1 MNKYKQYLKE
11 IIYLLG
17 DDLKQLPRMTFAFI
31 SASILDLI
39 GIGLVV
45 PYVTIVLNPEGF
57 HDSVI
62 SSFFKRLNLS
72 TSPNDVV
79 TTLGIFLLVV
89 FALKVL
95 ASFSINKMIL
105 SFSYTKAVKLRS
117 SLMRSY
123 QSLDYS
129 DYLKRNSSN
138 YIYSILNLSAKFS
151 QGVAQS
157 VLRIISEG
165 IVITF
170 IFILLFI
177 NSSSEVITFIFLIS
191 TFFLSYNFLF
201 RKKIVNY
208 GRQADSGMK
217 VLVKGINEGIGGLK
231 EIRVLNK
238 EKYFY
243 DKVVRSS
250 EIFSHSRVSAGVI
263 KGLPRNILEFIIVL
277 FIVSIIITAISSGK
291 EIADV
296 ATTLGMF
303 GVAAMRLIP
312 SSNHIMAGLIN
323 LGDSRNSVHLLYNDL
338 KELEGYKLNTHS
350 EKEIKEVPFNSIE
363 LKAVSFSYAGARPGA
378 LDNISMRIGSGESIG
393 LIGTSGSGKS
403 TLIDIILAFLNPESG
418 KLLFNGEVLT
428 KNNLDSWLNNVAY
441 LPQHIFMTDDTIRK
455 NIALGTSENEIDDAK
470 IRTAL
475 IKSNLSDF
483 VDSLEEGVNTVIG
496 ERGTRL
502 SGGQQQRIAIAR
514 AFYFGR
520 NVLVMDEA
528 TSALDNKTENEIVEE
543 IKNLKGKNTMIVIAH
558 RLSTLR
564 YCDQIYKIENGKIVE
579 SGTYSEIIG
588 VQTT

>member
-1 MNKYKQYLKE
+1 MNKYKKYFKE
-11 IIYLLG
+11 ITYLLG
-17 DDLKQLPRMTFAFI
+17 DDLKQIPKMTLAFI
-31 SASILDLI
+31 CASLLDLI
-39 GIGLVV
+39 GIGLVA
-45 PYVTIVLNPEGF
+45 PYVTIVLNPDGF
-57 HDSVI
+57 NDSVM
-62 SSFFKRLNLS
+62 SSLFENLGFS
-72 TSPNDVV
+72 TSTNDVV
-79 TTLGIFLLVV
+79 TTLGIFLLIV
-89 FALKVL
+89 FALKVF

-105 SFSYTKAVKLRS
+105 SFSYTKAIKIRS

-123 QSLDYS
+123 QSLEYS

-177 NSSSEVITFIFLIS
+177 NNSSEVITFIFLIS
-191 TFFLSYNFLF
+191 TFFISYSFFF

-208 GRQADSGMK
+208 GRLADSGMK

-238 EKYFY
+238 ENFFY
-243 DKVVRSS
+243 DKVVDSS
-250 EIFSHSRVSAGVI
+250 KVFSSSRVSAGVI

-277 FIVSIIITAISSGK
+277 FIVSIIVTAISTGK
-291 EIADV
+291 EISDV

-312 SSNHIMAGLIN
+312 STNHIMAGLIN
-323 LGDSRNSVHLLYNDL
+323 LGDSRNSVNLLYNDL
-338 KELEGYKLNTHS
+338 KELEGYKLNTHR
-350 EKEIKEVPFNSIE
+350 KKVIKDVSFNSIE
-363 LKAVSFSYAGARPGA
+363 LKNINFSYAGARPGA
-378 LDNISMRIGSGESIG
+378 LSNISLKINAGDSIG

-403 TLIDIILAFLNPESG
+403 TLIDILLAFLTPESG
-418 KLLFNGEVLT
+418 DILFNNEVLT
-428 KNNLDSWLNNVAY
+428 KTNLDNWLNNVAY

-455 NIALGTSENEIDDAK
+455 NIALGTPENVIDDEK
-470 IRTAL
+470 VRRAL
-475 IKSNLSDF
+475 IKSNLSEF
-483 VDSLEEGVNTVIG
+483 VDSLENGANTIIG

-514 AFYFGR
+514 AFYFER

-543 IKNLKGKNTMIVIAH
+543 IKNLKGTNTMIVIAH

-564 YCDQIYKIENGKIVE
+564 YCDLIYRIENGKVVE
-579 SGTYSEIIG
+579 TGTYSEIIG

>member
-1 MNKYKQYLKE
+1 MDKYKKYIKE

-17 DDLKQLPRMTFAFI
+17 DDLKRIPKMTLAFI
-31 SASILDLI
+31 SASFLDLI
-39 GIGLVV
+39 GIGLVA

-57 HDSVI
+57 NDSFV
-62 SSFFKRLNLS
+62 SSIFQNLNLS
-72 TSPNDVV
+72 TSTNDVV
-79 TTLGIFLLVV
+79 ITLGIFLVIV
-89 FALKVL
+89 FALKVF
-95 ASFSINKMIL
+95 ASYLINKMIL
-105 SFSYTKAVKLRS
+105 SFSYNRAVKMRS

-123 QSLDYS
+123 QSLEYS
-129 DYLKRNSSN
+129 DYLKKNSSS

-165 IVITF
+165 IVISL

-177 NSSSEVITFIFLIS
+177 SNSLEVITFTFLVS
-191 TFFLSYNFLF
+191 TFFISYNFIF

-208 GRQADSGMK
+208 GREADSEMK

-243 DKVVRSS
+243 DKVVKSS

-277 FIVSIIITAISSGK
+277 FIVSIVVVAISTGK

-312 SSNHIMAGLIN
+312 SSNHIMAGLVN

-338 KELEGYKLNTHS
+338 KELEGYKLNTHK
-350 EKEIKEVPFNSIE
+350 EKEIKDVSFDSIE
-363 LKAVSFSYAGARPGA
+363 LEKVNFSYAGARPGA
-378 LDNISMRIGSGESIG
+378 LSDISMKINSGESIG

-403 TLIDIILAFLNPESG
+403 TLIDILLAFLKPESG
-418 KLLFNGEVLT
+418 KVLFNKEVLT
-428 KNNLDSWLNNVAY
+428 KNSLDNWLNNVAY
-441 LPQHIFMTDDTIRK
+441 LPQNIFMTDDSIRK
-455 NIALGTSENEIDDAK
+455 NIALGTTENEIDDIK
-470 IRTAL
+470 IRSAL
-475 IKSNLSDF
+475 VKSNLSEF
-483 VDSLEEGVNTVIG
+483 VDSLKDGVDTIIG

-520 NVLVMDEA
+520 NVLIMDEA

-543 IKNLKGKNTMIVIAH
+543 IKNLKRKNTMIVIAH

-564 YCDQIYKIENGKIVE
+564 YCDRIYRIENGKIVE
-579 SGTYSEIIG
+579 IGTYSEIIG